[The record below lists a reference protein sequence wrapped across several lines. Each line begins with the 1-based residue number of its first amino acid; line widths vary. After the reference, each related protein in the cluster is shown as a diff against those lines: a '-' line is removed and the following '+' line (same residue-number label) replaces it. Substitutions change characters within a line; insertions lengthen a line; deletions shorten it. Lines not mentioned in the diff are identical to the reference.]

1 VRQGEQ
7 ILEITAELVKT
18 LRDKTNCG
26 FMDCKKALKET
37 QGDLEAAVTY
47 LRQKGIAV
55 ATKRA
60 ERATTEGAVWSYL
73 GPDGQTGV
81 LLEVNCES
89 DFVAKTDGFLG
100 FGEALAAQIAKTAP
114 SDLEA
119 LLAQPWEGKPGATV
133 QEYLTELIGQIGENI
148 RVNRFSLFSG
158 CGPVAAYIHFGA
170 KIGVLLELS
179 APTNAPELQALAKD
193 LAMQVAANSP
203 LAVSSEGLDPEV
215 VAREKSIYA
224 AQAAESGKPANI
236 IEKMVGGRLEKF
248 FKEVC
253 LMGQVFVKN
262 PDITVM
268 QLLNEAGAKSGGQV
282 TVSRFVR
289 YQVGA

>member
-1 VRQGEQ
+1 M
-7 ILEITAELVKT
+7 EISAELVKT

-60 ERATTEGAVWSYL
+60 ERATSEGAIWAYL
-73 GPDGQTGV
+73 GADGQTGV
-81 LLEVNCES
+81 LLEVDCES
-89 DFVAKTDGFLG
+89 DFVAKTDGFLA
-100 FGEALAAQIAKTAP
+100 FGEALVQQIAQTAP
-114 SDLEA
+114 GDLEA
-119 LLAQPWEGKPGATV
+119 LLSQPWQGKAGVSV

-148 RVNRFSLFSG
+148 RGNRFNLYAG

-170 KIGVLLELS
+170 KIGVLLELC
-179 APTNAPELQALAKD
+179 APSNSPELQALAKD
-193 LAMQVAANSP
+193 LAMQVAATNP
-203 LAVSSEGLDPEV
+203 LAVSPEGLDPEV
-215 VAREKSIYA
+215 VAKEKAIYE
-224 AQAAESGKPANI
+224 AQAQESGKPANI

-262 PDITVM
+262 PDVTVM
-268 QLLNEAGAKSGGQV
+268 QLLNEAGAKSGGKV

>member
-1 VRQGEQ
+1 M
-7 ILEITAELVKT
+7 EISAELVKT
-18 LRDKTNCG
+18 LREKTSCG

-60 ERATTEGAVWSYL
+60 ERATSEGAIWAHMAS
-73 GPDGQTGV
+73 DAKTGV

-89 DFVAKTDGFLG
+89 DFVAKTDGFQT
-100 FGEALAAQIAKTAP
+100 FGETLVQQIAQTSPA
-114 SDLEA
+114 DLDT
-119 LLAQPWEGKPGATV
+119 LLAQPWEGQGKASV

-148 RVNRFSLFSG
+148 RVRRFDRFG
-158 CGPVAAYIHFGA
+158 DGGPVAAYIHFGA
-170 KIGVLLELS
+170 KIGVLLELC
-179 APTNAPELQALAKD
+179 APKNTPELQALAKD
-193 LAMQVAANSP
+193 LAMQVAANNP
-203 LAVSSEGLDPEV
+203 MAVSPEGIDPEV
-215 VAREKSIYA
+215 VAKERSIYE

-236 IEKMVGGRLEKF
+236 IEKMVMGRLDKF

-253 LMGQVFVKN
+253 LIGQVFVKN
-262 PDITVM
+262 PDVTVM
-268 QLLNEAGAKSGGQV
+268 QLLNEAGAKSGGKV

>member
-1 VRQGEQ
+1 M
-7 ILEITAELVKT
+7 EISAELVKT
-18 LRDKTNCG
+18 LREKTSCG

-60 ERATTEGAVWSYL
+60 ERATSEGAIWAHVAS
-73 GPDGQTGV
+73 DAKTGV

-89 DFVAKTDGFLG
+89 DFVAKTDGFQT
-100 FGEALAAQIAKTAP
+100 FGETLVQQIAQTAP
-114 SDLEA
+114 ADLDT
-119 LLAQPWEGKPGATV
+119 LLAQPWEGQGKASV

-148 RVNRFSLFSG
+148 RVRRFDRFG
-158 CGPVAAYIHFGA
+158 DGGPVAAYIHFGA
-170 KIGVLLELS
+170 KIGVLLELC
-179 APTNAPELQALAKD
+179 APKHTPELQALAKD
-193 LAMQVAANSP
+193 LAMQVAANNP
-203 LAVSSEGLDPEV
+203 MAVSPEGIDPEV
-215 VAREKSIYA
+215 VAKERSIYE

-236 IEKMVGGRLEKF
+236 IEKMVIGRLDKF

-253 LMGQVFVKN
+253 LIGQVFVKN
-262 PDITVM
+262 PDVTVM
-268 QLLNEAGAKSGGQV
+268 QLLNEAGAKSGGKV

>member
-1 VRQGEQ
+1 
-7 ILEITAELVKT
+7 LEISAELVKN

-26 FMDCKKALKET
+26 FMDCKKALQET

-60 ERATTEGAVWSYL
+60 ERATSEGAVWSYL
-73 GPDGQTGV
+73 GPDGKTGV

-89 DFVAKTDGFLG
+89 DFVAKTDSFLA
-100 FGEALAAQIAKTAP
+100 FGDTLAAQIAQNAP
-114 SDLEA
+114 ADCET
-119 LLAQPWEGKPGATV
+119 LLSQPWQGQAGLTV

-148 RVNRFSLFSG
+148 KVRRFNVFTG

-170 KIGVLLELS
+170 KIGVLLELA
-179 APTNAPELQALAKD
+179 APTVSDELQTLAKD
-193 LAMQVAANSP
+193 LAMHVAATNP
-203 LAVSSEGLDPEV
+203 PAVSPEDLDPEV
-215 VAREKSIYA
+215 IAKEKAIYT
-224 AQAAESGKPANI
+224 AQALESGKP
-236 IEKMVGGRLEKF
+236 EKIVERMVTGRLDKF

-253 LMGQVFVKN
+253 LIGQEFVKN
-262 PDITVM
+262 PDVTVM
-268 QLLNEAGAKSGGQV
+268 QLLNEAGAKSGGPV